1 MSDFVRE
8 GFKEIIKNNEYNNIS
23 LRIINDRKRE
33 GIKNVID
40 HTKKTK
46 QNISIKIPFNHLNNN
61 LTVRKKISSTV
72 LSTNPS
78 NGRLNKIIVNKN
90 IIMNKMP
97 STNLKKKNK
106 NLKELK
112 YYGSSTNIQ
121 KGSLQKNHFI
131 YISKKQNYSISNN
144 EKNQTEINNYNI
156 QTMPATKLSRNNI
169 NNTNELYK
177 NMKSPQSKNNSIVN
191 SIGDINQNNNNKKT
205 NFIYNSNTYRD
216 PNIKNTA
223 LKKYNCLT
231 YNVRK
236 DKNKNEEN
244 QRNNN
249 MFFNNTLTSITEAKA
264 GNLISQRIK
273 RKDLENFKN
282 TKMVNIT
289 TSSKEEKFFFNPK
302 KHNSFISEIPR
313 NPLVR
318 YGSKDSLLEKINPKK
333 NVNII
338 KLTNINSNN
347 QNFNNI
353 IKIPNSLNKDNNI
366 DNNTAN
372 NTTKIN
378 QNIIYTK
385 NEEKKKISRD
395 IMTRINNR
403 TYLKNCG
410 DKNNKNNTISILHR
424 TNIRDIINKSMDY
437 KEIKTPKINEQNIAF
452 IRKDFSLKKKNKEK
466 ENKEYNDDK
475 IKEEKEEESSNKS
488 IKEEDDLKHENNS
501 QKYKKKDENG
511 NKILFINKRLIS
523 DFSNHSSNKDLTT
536 NTKKEYIHPRHK
548 EPLDSIRKDKGNR
561 IQKKLFVQKNPQ
573 KKVEVNNINIQNIN
587 NSNEIKK
594 ENTETKRISKL
605 TDIKNLNPQITK
617 RIKHLIMSKKINAIK
632 PMTNISFTA
641 KKPFKN
647 YFNTETLDTKDIS
660 VDSELKPKKL
670 NQYNFKDINRRLI
683 NSLSVK
689 NNLRKHI
696 LNRKNFFNKNLKKYQ
711 YNDDEETINKDRT
724 KTAKKLNNYTY
735 LELKDIKN
743 SKRDTFITLHSIG
756 GVYNDS
762 RFDDMEHSSSLTHMD
777 FKFKEFKPYTALHPN
792 KKFKKRGLSH
802 FRTNSERKIR
812 GIKIV
817 GNTDSIKYQYDKLN
831 LSSLKKNSIFGK
843 SMRNISL
850 KKIEEKKWL
859 KKDDSTKSLN

>member
-1 MSDFVRE
+1 
-8 GFKEIIKNNEYNNIS
+8 
-23 LRIINDRKRE
+23 
-33 GIKNVID
+33 
-40 HTKKTK
+40 
-46 QNISIKIPFNHLNNN
+46 
-61 LTVRKKISSTV
+61 
-72 LSTNPS
+72 
-78 NGRLNKIIVNKN
+78 
-90 IIMNKMP
+90 
-97 STNLKKKNK
+97 
-106 NLKELK
+106 
-112 YYGSSTNIQ
+112 
-121 KGSLQKNHFI
+121 
-131 YISKKQNYSISNN
+131 
-144 EKNQTEINNYNI
+144 
-156 QTMPATKLSRNNI
+156 
-169 NNTNELYK
+169 
-177 NMKSPQSKNNSIVN
+177 
-191 SIGDINQNNNNKKT
+191 
-205 NFIYNSNTYRD
+205 
-216 PNIKNTA
+216 
-223 LKKYNCLT
+223 
-231 YNVRK
+231 
-236 DKNKNEEN
+236 
-244 QRNNN
+244 
-249 MFFNNTLTSITEAKA
+249 
-264 GNLISQRIK
+264 
-273 RKDLENFKN
+273 
-282 TKMVNIT
+282 MVNIT

-395 IMTRINNR
+395 IMSRINNR
-403 TYLKNCG
+403 TYLKNNG
-410 DKNNKNNTISILHR
+410 DKNNKNNTISILHK

-501 QKYKKKDENG
+501 QKYNKKDENG

-573 KKVEVNNINIQNIN
+573 KKAEVNNINIQNIN

-594 ENTETKRISKL
+594 ENTETKHISKL

-843 SMRNISL
+843 SMRNNSL

-859 KKDDSTKSLN
+859 KTI

>member
-90 IIMNKMP
+90 IIVNKMP

-169 NNTNELYK
+169 NNANELYK

-191 SIGDINQNNNNKKT
+191 SIGDINQNNNNKNT

-273 RKDLENFKN
+273 RKDLENWKN

-395 IMTRINNR
+395 IMSRINNR
-403 TYLKNCG
+403 TYLKNNG
-410 DKNNKNNTISILHR
+410 DKNNKNNTISILHK

-501 QKYKKKDENG
+501 QKYNKKDENG

-536 NTKKEYIHPRHK
+536 NTMKEYIHPRHK

-561 IQKKLFVQKNPQ
+561 IQKKLFVQKNLQ

-762 RFDDMEHSSSLTHMD
+762 RFDDIEHSSSLTHMD